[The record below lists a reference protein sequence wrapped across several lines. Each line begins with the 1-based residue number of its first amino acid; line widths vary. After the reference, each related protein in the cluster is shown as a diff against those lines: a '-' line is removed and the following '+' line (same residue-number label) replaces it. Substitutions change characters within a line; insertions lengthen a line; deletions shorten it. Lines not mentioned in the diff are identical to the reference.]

1 MVQRRFA
8 PARMGA
14 ILLQD
19 RRNDLAQVYYLTGGH
34 QVFVNPYT
42 GAILGTRDRDPA
54 LISVLITIH
63 QLHLRLGH
71 IRIGKTD
78 VGKGLVEF
86 GGIETLVL
94 LPTGFWFWGKKKKL
108 TINLKAS
115 GKRINGDVHNGVG
128 LFCRG

>member
-19 RRNDLAQVYYLTGGH
+19 RRNDLAQVYYLTGGR
-34 QVFVNPYT
+34 QVFVNRYT
-42 GAILGTRDRDPA
+42 GAILGTRDHDPA

-63 QLHLRLGH
+63 QLHLRLVH

-78 VGKGLVEF
+78 VGKGWVEF
-86 GGIETLVL
+86 VGIETLIRL
-94 LPTGFWFWGKKKKL
+94 QTGLWMC
-108 TINLKAS
+108 
-115 GKRINGDVHNGVG
+115 
-128 LFCRG
+128 CRK